1 MSSPLVEA
9 RRFLHCCYCCPDS
22 GAVSRFFT
30 EGLGM
35 QATMRTNGGRSDG
48 SLLSIDGEIESDARF
63 VYDRRGP
70 RTSPAVEVQ
79 GWLDPPV
86 EGDVYPAAHHVGFH
100 AVGVAVP
107 AVDEVVHALVG
118 LGATVVGRTADAAAL
133 FGSPNAVVVRAAD
146 GVLVDI
152 VEPDEPTTPDADS
165 RFHHMRL
172 TCSDLDASRA
182 WYEALGFSVLVR
194 HDSIEV
200 PGAVFGGAADGV
212 VAVAQLRLP
221 DEPFRLLLHQWLE
234 PASYGHPYPNANH
247 RGMYRAAVCVD
258 DTRTAYETLTGAGF
272 AFDAPPRVVELT
284 GTPVPDMWIAFL
296 RDPDGFPVELVERP
310 RSAFR

>member
-1 MSSPLVEA
+1 MSTPLVEA

-22 GAVSRFFT
+22 GVVSQFFT

-35 QATMRTNGGRSDG
+35 NATMRTNGGKSDG
-48 SLLSIDGEIESDARF
+48 SLLGIDGEVESDARF

-79 GWLDPPV
+79 GWLGPPV
-86 EGDVYPAAHHVGFH
+86 EGEVYPAAHHVGFH

-107 AVDEVVHALVG
+107 DVDGVVQALAG
-118 LGATVVGRTADAAAL
+118 LGATVVGRTADADAL
-133 FGSPNAVVVRAAD
+133 FGSARAVVVRAAD

-152 VEPDEPTTPDADS
+152 VESAQHTSTDTDS

-172 TCSDLDASRA
+172 TCSDLEASLA
-182 WYEALGFSVLVR
+182 WYEALGFSVVAR
-194 HDSIEV
+194 HDSVEV
-200 PGAVFGGAADGV
+200 SAGLFGGPTDGV

-258 DTRTAYETLTGAGF
+258 DTRASYDTLTGEGF
-272 AFDAPPRVVELT
+272 VFDAPPRVVTLT